1 MSVVVAK
8 RYAKSF
14 FDLAKEKNNL
24 ETTYKEVNSFLE
36 IFKSEITVLN
46 FLNNPVLSY
55 EKKRE
60 VFEKMLGSKCTDF
73 IKSILFFIIK
83 NKRTNI
89 LIQIF

>member
-24 ETTYKEVNSFLE
+24 ETTYKEINSFLE

-55 EKKRE
+55 EKRERFLKRCLALN
-60 VFEKMLGSKCTDF
+60 VQTL
-73 IKSILFFIIK
+73 
-83 NKRTNI
+83 
-89 LIQIF
+89 

>member
-24 ETTYKEVNSFLE
+24 EATYNEINSFLE
-36 IFKSEITVLN
+36 IFKSEISVLN

-55 EKKRE
+55 KKKKE
-60 VFEKMLGSKCTDF
+60 VFE
-73 IKSILFFIIK
+73 IA
-83 NKRTNI
+83 
-89 LIQIF
+89 

>member
-24 ETTYKEVNSFLE
+24 ETTYKEINSFLE

-46 FLNNPVLSY
+46 F
-55 EKKRE
+55 
-60 VFEKMLGSKCTDF
+60 
-73 IKSILFFIIK
+73 
-83 NKRTNI
+83 
-89 LIQIF
+89 